1 MAEQKVK
8 LTQLPEATDTIDAAV
23 LLVNQNET
31 DQRLPI
37 THFLR
42 SKNNLSEL
50 ENTAQARA
58 NLGVPS
64 VDDVNDKVEYLIDGK
79 STFLNGATL
88 ESERDFI
95 WDDNSKNWYYWTG
108 AFSKEVPAASNPE
121 STGGIGT
128 GKWVSVSDAVLRGQ
142 ISDPESATK
151 YPEFQL
157 ARWRDEGDVRGW
169 GAVGDGV
176 TDDHSAIQAALN
188 GGNKRV
194 YIPKGTYLIKSTL
207 QIFNKTDVVMDMDTI
222 ILNDSGVEWAFSNG
236 EIGNPTYSYGY
247 DGDGDI
253 TISGGVVDNIIK
265 QEASVNSCAIGFAH
279 GKNIKILNVTF
290 KNNYSSHFV
299 EINSCKNVI
308 ISGCIFYNLITNIP
322 GSRACIN
329 VDWSNAGGFPAFGG
343 YDGTVC
349 DDVLITDCTFING
362 DIAVDSHGKP
372 SDAIPEH
379 KNIRFVNNHLEN
391 MASGGVGC
399 QFWNNAIV
407 SGNTIKD
414 CNGRNIICWGSVNV
428 NVSNNIITGSKFSA
442 GIVIDNNS
450 GRICNGILVFG
461 NKITGGQSIGAYGIR
476 AKDSVRINIIGNIV
490 EGSPDQGIIINT
502 GCRDVSVSSNTVIGA
517 GQRGAVNESI
527 SVDSIYVSVIGNCI
541 TKGTYDV
548 SLLDGILIG
557 GNATSNVEVGSNAI
571 YDTTR
576 SLVNVS
582 ASVSGVIVD
591 GAYVLH
597 IAPNTAKTVPMN
609 NMQHQG
615 IFQIQTAS
623 SVAEAING
631 IVWARGVSGQSAINV
646 IAKASSATWDTAT
659 GTLNGTTGT
668 SGRMTVS
675 AGSDNKLYIENRL
688 AATVQVTCTKIQG

>member
-1 MAEQKVK
+1 MSEIFSNVVVSMPSQLFTLARSFKANTNGKIYIGQIDTDPVNPANQIPVYIENEDGSYVPVAQPIVINAAGYPVYNGQISKFVTVK
-8 LTQLPEATDTIDAAV
+8 GHSMSVYDSSGAQQFYYPNILEYDPDQLR
-23 LLVNQNET
+23 Q
-31 DQRLPI
+31 Q
-37 THFLR
+37 
-42 SKNNLSEL
+42 L
-50 ENTAQARA
+50 EN
-58 NLGVPS
+58 P
-64 VDDVNDKVEYLIDGK
+64 
-79 STFLNGATL
+79 NGATL
-88 ESERDFI
+88 
-95 WDDNSKNWYYWTG
+95 Y
-108 AFSKEVPAASNPE
+108 PALH
-121 STGGIGT
+121 
-128 GKWVSVSDAVLRGQ
+128 V
-142 ISDPESATK
+142 
-151 YPEFQL
+151 
-157 ARWRDEGDVRGW
+157 ARWRDDGDVRGW
-169 GAVGDGV
+169 YAVGDGV
-176 TDDHSAIQAALN
+176 TDDHPAIQAALN

-207 QIFNKTDVVMDMDTI
+207 QIFNKTDVVMDMGTT
-222 ILNDSGVEWAFSNG
+222 ILNNSGVEWAFSNG

-299 EINSCKNVI
+299 EINACKNVI
-308 ISGCIFYNLITNIP
+308 ISGCIFDNLITDIP

-379 KNIRFVNNHLEN
+379 KNIMFVNNHLEN

-414 CNGRNIICWGSVNV
+414 CKGRNIICWGSVNV
-428 NVSNNIITGSKFSA
+428 NVSNNIITGETFSV
-442 GIVIDNNS
+442 GVVIDDNS
-450 GRICNGILVFG
+450 GRICNGILVSG
-461 NKITGGQSIGAYGIR
+461 NKITGGQSVGAYGIR
-476 AKDSVRINIIGNIV
+476 AEDSVRINITGNTV
-490 EGSPDQGIIINT
+490 EGSPDQGIIINA
-502 GCRDVSVSSNTVIGA
+502 GCRDVSVASNTVIGA
-517 GQRGAVNESI
+517 GQRGTVNESI
-527 SVDSIYVSVIGNCI
+527 SVDSIYVSVIGNYI
-541 TKGTYDV
+541 TKGTYPV

-615 IFQIQTAS
+615 VFQIQTAS

-646 IAKASSATWDTAT
+646 IAKSSAATWDTTT